1 YTVLRCCNV
10 SRLRIQKLIILL
22 TFACFTLVLYGRHFY
37 LFKTSQFPTN
47 FTSQYPFFTREV
59 INPYTFE
66 YVIQPRVNCSGQ
78 KVELVICVINTGDN
92 HSGRSVIRKTWG
104 SYAKDPNNKAVL
116 LFFIGWENGELDTA
130 SRLVRQSKLQEEAS
144 TFGDIVQENYL
155 DSYRNLTLKSV
166 SILRW
171 VNLFCPNTKYILKVD
186 DDVYMNI
193 PFLMSSLEEF
203 IVESSPPS
211 AFIIGYKY
219 TISFPKRNP
228 TSKWYTPF
236 SVYRELLFPSYVTGL
251 AYVMTSEAGTL
262 IYEAS
267 LRVTIFWLEDIYIT
281 GMCAREAHVPVYHS
295 KYFTLDTLVASGC
308 SFRTMVCSHRY
319 SEEEM
324 VKIHR
329 EINDKNL
336 QC

>member
-1 YTVLRCCNV
+1 CRKQN
-10 SRLRIQKLIILL
+10 LIILL
-22 TFACFTLVLYGRHFY
+22 FAFLTLVLYGSHIY
-37 LFKTSQFPTN
+37 LFETSQFRRK
-47 FTSQYPFFTREV
+47 FSSQFPYFTREV
-59 INPYTFE
+59 INPHTFE

-78 KVELVICVINTGDN
+78 KVELVIC
-92 HSGRSVIRKTWG
+92 TWG

-116 LFFIGWENGELDTA
+116 LFFIGSENGELDTA

-193 PFLMSSLEEF
+193 PFLMSSLDEF
-203 IVESSPPS
+203 IVASSPPS
-211 AFIIGYKY
+211 AFIIGCSRP
-219 TISFPKRNP
+219 IPFPERDP

-236 SVYRELLFPSYVTGL
+236 SVYGELLFPRYVHGL

-267 LRVTIFWLEDIYIT
+267 LRVTRFWLEDIYIT

-295 KYFTLDTLVASGC
+295 KYFHLVKLVASGC
-308 SFRTMVCSHRY
+308 SFRNMVCSHSY
-319 SEEEM
+319 SQEEI
-324 VKIHR
+324 VKIHT
-329 EINDKNL
+329 ELNDTNL
-336 QC
+336 MC